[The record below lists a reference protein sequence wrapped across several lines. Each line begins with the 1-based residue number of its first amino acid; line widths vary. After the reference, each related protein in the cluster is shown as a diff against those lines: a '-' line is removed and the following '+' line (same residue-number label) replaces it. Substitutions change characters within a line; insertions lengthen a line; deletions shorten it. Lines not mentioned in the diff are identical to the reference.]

1 MQRHTAKIHF
11 IYRQQNKLIMR
22 NLRILPVAVIAM
34 VLITSCTKTDM
45 NTISIA
51 EAQGIIPGSYKV
63 NNFAGTG
70 DLAQYQDYTF
80 EFISNGE
87 LRATKGAESY
97 SGSWDIITIADVTYD
112 KEVSI
117 TIAGNEQMDMLNHS
131 WFVKDVTDVTL
142 NLVDDTA
149 TEEFLFIK
157 I

>member
-1 MQRHTAKIHF
+1 
-11 IYRQQNKLIMR
+11 
-22 NLRILPVAVIAM
+22 
-34 VLITSCTKTDM
+34 M

-51 EAQGIIPGSYKV
+51 EAESIIPGSYKV
-63 NNFAGTG
+63 NSFAGTG

-97 SGSWDIITIADVTYD
+97 TGNWGITTVADVTYD

-117 TIAGNEQMDMLNHS
+117 TMAGNEQMDMLNHS

>member
-1 MQRHTAKIHF
+1 
-11 IYRQQNKLIMR
+11 MR

-87 LRATKGAESY
+87 LRATKGA
-97 SGSWDIITIADVTYD
+97 GSWDIITIADVTYD

-142 NLVDDTA
+142 NLVDETA

>member
-34 VLITSCTKTDM
+34 VLITSCTKTDI

-80 EFISNGE
+80 
-87 LRATKGAESY
+87 
-97 SGSWDIITIADVTYD
+97 
-112 KEVSI
+112 
-117 TIAGNEQMDMLNHS
+117 
-131 WFVKDVTDVTL
+131 
-142 NLVDDTA
+142 
-149 TEEFLFIK
+149 
-157 I
+157 

>member
-1 MQRHTAKIHF
+1 MQRHATKIHL

-51 EAQGIIPGSYKV
+51 EAESIIPGSYKV
-63 NNFAGTG
+63 NNFSGTG

-97 SGSWDIITIADVTYD
+97 SGTWDITTVADVTYD

>member
-1 MQRHTAKIHF
+1 
-11 IYRQQNKLIMR
+11 MR

-63 NNFAGTG
+63 NSFAGTG
-70 DLAQYQDYTF
+70 DLAQYTDYTF

-97 SGSWDIITIADVTYD
+97 TGSWDITTIADVTYD

-142 NLVDDTA
+142 NLVDETA
-149 TEEFLFIK
+149 EEEFLFIK

>member
-1 MQRHTAKIHF
+1 
-11 IYRQQNKLIMR
+11 MR

-51 EAQGIIPGSYKV
+51 EAQGIIPGSYKFKCIV
-63 NNFAGTG
+63 
-70 DLAQYQDYTF
+70 LV
-80 EFISNGE
+80 

-142 NLVDDTA
+142 NLVDETA

>member
-97 SGSWDIITIADVTYD
+97 SDSWDIITIADVTYD
-112 KEVSI
+112 KELSI

-142 NLVDDTA
+142 NLVDETA